1 MNFMQKALAYLN
13 KPVGEVMDDLVGA
26 AKSVTAA
33 AAITIGSA
41 VATLVPD
48 QALAAVPASVSTTF
62 TEMGDDFT
70 TIFGLAF
77 GPLVII
83 VGSMLAWR
91 YVRKLGNK
99 L

>member
-1 MNFMQKALAYLN
+1 MNKLNKVLGYLN
-13 KPVGEVMDDLVGA
+13 KPVGEVLADLRGA

-33 AAITIGSA
+33 AVVAIGSA
-41 VATLVPD
+41 AGLVPD
-48 QALAAVPASVSTTF
+48 QAMAAVPASVSTTF